1 MTESEEIEKPIKKKD
16 YISWSEYS
24 QFKSCEH
31 KYYISYKLDYRMP
44 TTLTLW
50 SGNVIHS
57 IMEEICHK
65 GVNYNYEEEFE
76 KSWNLNLEKL
86 TEAQIIDF
94 TQYKDKLCEKFR
106 LIVSNLAFNE
116 RFKDYKVLHTELKIL
131 YKIAVI
137 DGEDFFFKGYVDL
150 ILHDEITDEVLI
162 VDWKTSG
169 KLWDLR
175 KKLADKMFVGQ
186 ILVYRYFVSV
196 ATGIPI
202 KKIKCK
208 YVALCDNGTIQELPI
223 YPDMKITNEYL
234 EDMISTL
241 TEIKNLNPK
250 KLKKQRFS
258 PSRILCDW
266 CNFNNTT
273 LCNALKNQTPNKPK
287 ENVK

>member
-94 TQYKDKLCEKFR
+94 TQHKDKLRDRFA

-131 YKIAVI
+131 QKLATI
-137 DGEDFFFKGYVDL
+137 DGDDFFFKGYVDL
-150 ILHDEITDEVLI
+150 ILQDEITGEVLI

-169 KLWDLR
+169 KLWDFR

-186 ILVYRYFVSV
+186 ILTYRHFVSL

-202 KKIKCK
+202 EKIKCR

-223 YPDMKITNEYL
+223 FPDQKITKEYL
-234 EDMISTL
+234 DEMIDAVIS
-241 TEIKNLNPK
+241 IKKLDPK

-258 PSRILCDW
+258 PAKILCDW
-266 CNFNNTT
+266 CNYNNTAM
-273 LCNALKNQTPNKPK
+273 CNALKNQVPIIPK
-287 ENVK
+287 

>member
-1 MTESEEIEKPIKKKD
+1 MAEEDIIAAIAPQIKN
-16 YISWSEYS
+16 YISWSEFA

-31 KYYISYKLDYRMP
+31 KYYISYKLDYKAP
-44 TTLTLW
+44 TNLTMW
-50 SGNVIHS
+50 AGNVIHS

-65 GVNYNYEEEFE
+65 GDSYIFNEEFE
-76 KSWNLNLEKL
+76 KSWEINLKKL

-94 TQYKDKLCEKFR
+94 TQHKDKLRDRFA

-131 YKIAVI
+131 QKLATI
-137 DGEDFFFKGYVDL
+137 DGDDFFFKGYVDL
-150 ILHDEITDEVLI
+150 ILQDEITGEVLI

-186 ILVYRYFVSV
+186 ILTYRHFVSL

-202 KKIKCK
+202 EKIKCR

-223 YPDMKITNEYL
+223 FPDQKITKEYL
-234 EDMISTL
+234 DEMIDAVIS
-241 TEIKNLNPK
+241 IKKLDSK
-250 KLKKQRFS
+250 KLKKQRFG
-258 PSRILCDW
+258 PAKILCDW
-266 CNFNNTT
+266 CNYNNTAM
-273 LCNALKNQTPNKPK
+273 CNALKNQVPIIPK
-287 ENVK
+287 

>member
-1 MTESEEIEKPIKKKD
+1 MPEELEIEAKIKN
-16 YISWSEYS
+16 YISWSEFA

-44 TTLTLW
+44 TNLTMW

-57 IMEEICHK
+57 VMEEICHK
-65 GVNYNYEEEFE
+65 GTDYNYEEEFE
-76 KSWNLNLEKL
+76 KSWILNLEKL
-86 TEAQIIDF
+86 TEAQVIDF
-94 TQYKDKLCEKFR
+94 TQHKDRLRDKFR

-116 RFKDYKVLHTELKIL
+116 RFKDYKVLYTELKIL
-131 YKIAVI
+131 HKLAEI

-186 ILVYRYFVSV
+186 ILVYRYFVSI

-202 KKIKCK
+202 NKIKCR

-223 YPDMKITNEYL
+223 FPDMKITQEYL
-234 EDMISTL
+234 DEMIAAVID
-241 TEIKNLNPK
+241 IKNLNPK
-250 KLKKQRFS
+250 KLKKQRFG

-273 LCNALKNQTPNKPK
+273 LCNALKNQTPDKPK
-287 ENVK
+287 ETIR

>member
-1 MTESEEIEKPIKKKD
+1 MSEELEIEAKIKN
-16 YISWSEYS
+16 YISWSEFA

-44 TTLTLW
+44 TNLTMW

-57 IMEEICHK
+57 VMEEICHK
-65 GVNYNYEEEFE
+65 GTDYNYEEEFE
-76 KSWNLNLEKL
+76 KSWILNLEKL
-86 TEAQIIDF
+86 TEAQVIDF
-94 TQYKDKLCEKFR
+94 TQHKDRLRDKFR

-116 RFKDYKVLHTELKIL
+116 RFKDYKVLYTELKIL
-131 YKIAVI
+131 HKLAEI

-186 ILVYRYFVSV
+186 ILVYRYFVSI

-202 KKIKCK
+202 NKIKCR

-223 YPDMKITNEYL
+223 FPDMKITQEYL
-234 EDMISTL
+234 DEMIAAVTD
-241 TEIKNLNPK
+241 IKNLNPK
-250 KLKKQRFS
+250 KLKKQRFG

-273 LCNALKNQTPNKPK
+273 LCNALKNQTPDKPK
-287 ENVK
+287 ETTR